1 MITIPARRSTT
12 PPWRVTTRSR
22 RNPRSQRACR
32 FSSLLSPGT
41 APTWDAAG
49 CLIDLPPAFPHRSV
63 IFLSA
68 RRPPD
73 LPGGGQPAGT
83 GGPHGESV
91 VAGLAPVSNREPE
104 AVVVTGVP
112 GGIGYPI
119 AHAFATPRVS
129 PFVSSP
135 RSRSAQLH
143 CDKDRYYGEHGQN
156 HENAHKASYH
166 ASQHR
171 TARHAATRKCATSR
185 AGGLRALG
193 APAASFIA
201 AARRTAAQTP
211 VTICAGRSA
220 D

>member
-1 MITIPARRSTT
+1 M
-12 PPWRVTTRSR
+12 
-22 RNPRSQRACR
+22 
-32 FSSLLSPGT
+32 
-41 APTWDAAG
+41 
-49 CLIDLPPAFPHRSV
+49 
-63 IFLSA
+63 
-68 RRPPD
+68 
-73 LPGGGQPAGT
+73 
-83 GGPHGESV
+83 
-91 VAGLAPVSNREPE
+91 
-104 AVVVTGVP
+104 TGVP